1 MFSLLRPS
9 RERAA
14 AELARG
20 GESGNYRRALR
31 ELRRLVRR
39 SPDDHELHAVLGCTL
54 LASDRAAEARGHLE
68 RATEL
73 MPESGVYWTHLG
85 RCALAQ
91 GEAQTALTG
100 FENARRLS
108 PGDPQPWLSLS
119 LALDEADRLDDAI
132 AEVERLLARH
142 PDCAEAHH
150 WLGLQYERCEEPVRA
165 LPHFERAVE
174 LDPEGSLAR
183 MALIHHLC
191 DAGCYDDVVPHLEF
205 LARQGLAI
213 TVRADERC
221 IEIRVDGEL
230 AYIGE
235 TRGKDVPDL
244 GF

>member
-20 GESGNYRRALR
+20 SESGNYRRALR
-31 ELRRLVRR
+31 ELRRLLRR

-54 LASDRAAEARGHLE
+54 LDADRADEARGHLE

-73 MPESGVYWTHLG
+73 VPESAAYWTHLG

-91 GEAQTALTG
+91 GEAQSALSG

-108 PGDPQPWLSLS
+108 PGNPQPWLSLA
-119 LALDEADRLDDAI
+119 LALDEADRRDDAV

-150 WLGLQYERCEEPVRA
+150 WLGLQYERREEPVRA

-174 LDPEGSLAR
+174 LDPESSLAR
-183 MALIHHLC
+183 MALIHHMC

-205 LARQGLAI
+205 LAQQGLAI
-213 TVRADERC
+213 AVRADERRV
-221 IEIRVDGEL
+221 EIRVDGEL
-230 AYIGE
+230 AYIGV
-235 TRGKDVPDL
+235 TRAKDVPDL